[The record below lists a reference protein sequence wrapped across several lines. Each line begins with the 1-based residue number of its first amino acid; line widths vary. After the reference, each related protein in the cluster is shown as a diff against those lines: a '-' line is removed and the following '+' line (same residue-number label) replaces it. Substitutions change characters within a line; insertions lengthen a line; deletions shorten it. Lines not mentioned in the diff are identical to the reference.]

1 MVFWSFIATLKF
13 FPSGV
18 DRGLFYWLAL
28 KVRTVDT
35 FVFACSVESFPAARA
50 VSSLKDGSAR
60 NLPHRVWCSDSYS
73 HKHFCGEKIY
83 SRQGTRRWENKA
95 SIPASGTGQYGSF
108 VLLRN
113 F

>member
-1 MVFWSFIATLKF
+1 M
-13 FPSGV
+13 
-18 DRGLFYWLAL
+18 
-28 KVRTVDT
+28 DT
-35 FVFACSVESFPAARA
+35 FVFACLVASFPGAA
-50 VSSLKDGSAR
+50 SSLKDGSAR
-60 NLPHRVWCSDSYS
+60 NLPHRLRCADSYS

-113 F
+113 FELFC